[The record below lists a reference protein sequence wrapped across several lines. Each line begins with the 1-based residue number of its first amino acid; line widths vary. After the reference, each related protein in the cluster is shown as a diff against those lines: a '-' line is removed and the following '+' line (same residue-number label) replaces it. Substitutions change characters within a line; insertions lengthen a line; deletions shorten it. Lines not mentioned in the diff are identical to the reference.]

1 MKISAAVIG
10 IIENIRFR
18 LFKIS
23 KGGKICHREMAD
35 LVLGERFVGGG
46 WKLREE
52 MKAVLC

>member
-1 MKISAAVIG
+1 MKISAAVIV

-35 LVLGERFVGGG
+35 LVLGERFVGG
-46 WKLREE
+46 WQLREE
-52 MKAVLC
+52 MKAI